1 MYQLQKMWLKEES
14 TSLDNFKNS
23 PIDLEVIAGSN
34 ESVGNCEVEL
44 LAACIDELRV
54 NIVAGQNRL
63 DY

>member
-1 MYQLQKMWLKEES
+1 MWLKEES
-14 TSLDNFKNS
+14 TSLDNFKNP

-44 LAACIDELRV
+44 LATCVDELRV
-54 NIVAGQNRL
+54 NVVAGQNRL